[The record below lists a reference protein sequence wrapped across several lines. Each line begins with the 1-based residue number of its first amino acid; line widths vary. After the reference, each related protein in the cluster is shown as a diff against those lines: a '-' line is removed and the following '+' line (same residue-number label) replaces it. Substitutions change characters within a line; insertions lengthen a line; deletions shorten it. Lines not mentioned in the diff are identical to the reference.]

1 MQDTQNQPI
10 WNPTRI
16 ASLSLILTPIFGSYL
31 QASNWRALGQSE
43 RAGASK
49 TWFYV
54 SLFVLA
60 AMTVVTVGFTG
71 KAGVDK
77 DAIRGGVNIA
87 ALVYYL
93 IWAFASGWKQISYVQ
108 KQFGKTYAKKS
119 LAKPILAAFACVI
132 AYTAVVVGL
141 LAVMRGGA
149 DDNGQ
154 DADQVSS
161 GGSSFSLA
169 SLFGGNHGL
178 DCAAPNVKEYVAE
191 AYAQP
196 LVESGI
202 PDLVWGIRD
211 NRIKV
216 HVDAIHETARNN
228 ESKNIDCA
236 ANLVIDFPK
245 DDLER
250 ATQQGDVF
258 RALMQIHGNSL
269 VTDPT
274 FTTAISYQLATPS
287 DASERKQ
294 GPIVT
299 LTTGANRSAVNAL
312 QTYIA
317 YYQVLAYAT
326 PDITAASKNAT
337 PWSQD
342 FKQSVIQSCGKALG
356 VERCTCQMNE
366 MEKVV
371 SEQEMARVGYTMLT
385 SMAFSNRLTNFAKL
399 RTAIGQQCPLSQPL
413 TAILGEQAADVP
425 ASSVQ
430 DSAAVPAS
438 NAPQPTTVQPQQQ
451 AQPEADT
458 SAMMQSSQ
466 PAQAAI
472 VASFD
477 CGKASSRIEKL
488 VCSTPATA
496 EVDRRLAG
504 AYRVAAAKSSDPE
517 RLKLQQ
523 REWLKER
530 NACDDATCLLKTTE
544 ARIQAL
550 SAM

>member
-10 WNPTRI
+10 WNPSTV
-16 ASLSLILTPIFGSYL
+16 AGLSWLFTPAFGSYL
-31 QASNWRALGQSE
+31 QAENWRTLGQPE
-43 RAGASK
+43 RAAASK
-49 TWFYV
+49 VWFYI
-54 SLFVLA
+54 SLLVLVALA
-60 AMTVVTVGFTG
+60 AATVGLIG
-71 KAGVDK
+71 KTAAGN
-77 DAIRGGVNIA
+77 DAVRGGVNIGG
-87 ALVYYL
+87 LVYFF
-93 IWAFASGWKQISYVQ
+93 IWYVASGRKQVSYV
-108 KQFGKTYAKKS
+108 KETFGKTYAKKS
-119 LAKPILAAFACVI
+119 MAKPIMAALACGV
-132 AYTAVVVGL
+132 AYSAAIFGL
-141 LAVMRGGA
+141 LIVTHSV
-149 DDNGQ
+149 DD
-154 DADQVSS
+154 DARVADQTSS
-161 GGSSFSLA
+161 AGSSFSLA

-216 HVDAIHETARNN
+216 HVDTIHEAARNN